1 LVGLNFSH
9 IAPHKAFHYIYWG
22 GKGGFERQNK
32 MRVHEQDARKLIFEL
47 GLALFLHL
55 TLNFKI
61 SKIHLKFWSM
71 R

>member
-1 LVGLNFSH
+1 
-9 IAPHKAFHYIYWG
+9 
-22 GKGGFERQNK
+22 
-32 MRVHEQDARKLIFEL
+32 MRVHEQYARKFIFEL

-61 SKIHLKFWSM
+61 SKIHLKFGST

>member
-1 LVGLNFSH
+1 
-9 IAPHKAFHYIYWG
+9 
-22 GKGGFERQNK
+22 
-32 MRVHEQDARKLIFEL
+32 MRVQEQDARKFIIEL

-61 SKIHLKFWSM
+61 SKINLEFESM